1 MKLYELKI
9 EDNEDEVFA
18 ISLVESPAIESD
30 FIFFDKEEVMFAATD
45 NEQQML
51 IGPILLAD
59 KKILR
64 VDGEG
69 QPYHVYF
76 TKETVK
82 KIAQNYLMKKYTDKA
97 TLEHDMSIKG
107 VHLVESWI
115 KEGKLDKSNNY
126 GLSVPEGTWMGM
138 FKITDPMIWKDYVK
152 TGKVKGFS
160 IEGLFTHNLIHASK
174 EDILSKDI
182 NDFTEVEAEMF
193 LSTLKAII
201 KKDSRYKGGKRVD
214 MESYSDYPDAVKN
227 NAKRA
232 LEYAD
237 KNGWGSCGTPVG
249 KQRANQLAKGEPISV
264 DTIKRMY
271 SFVSRH
277 EKDLE
282 VSKSYSD
289 GCGKLM
295 MDAWG
300 GLAGGRWAKSKLREL
315 GLIELKEGVPHYT
328 ADGKLYEGPTHKDAS
343 GRLMTGETHN
353 ETSRFLYHEEQFAEV
368 GPRGGI
374 KESPKAPKSD
384 TKNPEPKGEG
394 SAKGDASGKRGAK
407 VTAEQEK
414 TLQNKVD
421 DFNKKESNTKNG
433 KAGLGALK
441 SVFQRGLGAFNT
453 SHSPRVQSAEQ
464 WAYARVNAFLYLLK
478 NGRPENPKYTTDY
491 DLLPKGHPKADNK
504 MESQPSIT
512 SSYPGEVASGSV
524 APALK

>member
-1 MKLYELKI
+1 VKLYELKI

-51 IGPILLAD
+51 IGPILLPE

-138 FKITDPMIWKDYVK
+138 FKISDPNIWKDYVK

-174 EDILSKDI
+174 EDVLSKDI
-182 NDFTEVEAEMF
+182 EDMTEQEAEVF
-193 LSTLKAII
+193 LSTLRAII
-201 KKDSRYKGGKRVD
+201 KKDKRYGKGQRIE
-214 MESYSDYPDAVKN
+214 MESYSDYPDTVKN

-232 LEYAD
+232 LDYANT
-237 KNGWGSCGTPVG
+237 NGWGSCGTPVG

-264 DTIKRMY
+264 DTIKRMH
-271 SFVSRH
+271 SFIARH
-277 EKDLE
+277 EGSLE

-289 GCGKLM
+289 GCAKLM
-295 MDAWG
+295 IDAWG
-300 GLAGGRWAKSKLREL
+300 GLAGGQWAKSKLREL
-315 GLIELKEGVPHYT
+315 GLLTETKAGVPHYT
-328 ADGKLYEGPTHKDAS
+328 KDGKLYEGPTHKVGD
-343 GRLMTGETHN
+343 RLMTGEVHT
-353 ETSRFLYHEEQFAEV
+353 EDSELLYHKEELEA
-368 GPRGGI
+368 
-374 KESPKAPKSD
+374 
-384 TKNPEPKGEG
+384 
-394 SAKGDASGKRGAK
+394 
-407 VTAEQEK
+407 
-414 TLQNKVD
+414 
-421 DFNKKESNTKNG
+421 
-433 KAGLGALK
+433 
-441 SVFQRGLGAFNT
+441 
-453 SHSPRVQSAEQ
+453 
-464 WAYARVNAFLYLLK
+464 
-478 NGRPENPKYTTDY
+478 
-491 DLLPKGHPKADNK
+491 
-504 MESQPSIT
+504 PSIT
-512 SSYPGEVASGSV
+512 SSYPGQVASGSV